1 MKTLPI
7 LFAFIAFVGCTT
19 APTNTVDNR
28 PSQRELS
35 EKRVHTQAELQ
46 KTGRPELGDAL
57 QTVDPSVT
65 VSHGR

>member
-7 LFAFIAFVGCTT
+7 LLAAVALAGCTT
-19 APTNTVDNR
+19 TSTTTVANR
-28 PSQRELS
+28 PSHKELS

-57 QTVDPSVT
+57 QTVDPSIT
-65 VSHGR
+65 VSRGR